1 MLLLYQI
8 YSSLLFLLLA
18 LKVNVLKVFVDESR
32 QRDFRNHSAL
42 IGYIAQG
49 YYVQPNIIS
58 SM

>member
-8 YSSLLFLLLA
+8 YISLLFLLLA

-32 QRDFRNHSAL
+32 LRDFRNHSTL

-49 YYVQPNIIS
+49 CYAQSNIIS
-58 SM
+58 SV